1 MFFRDA
7 ARRLSKFRRV
17 LRRGGR
23 AAVSVN
29 RVPERRYNHQITY
42 PGAACAKSGRG
53 RYSHFRARRSVT
65 AAVALQRGGLR
76 GHPTSTV
83 KNNCVLPSFDAYYGP
98 SERGGA
104 STGQALAAGSE

>member
-76 GHPTSTV
+76 GHPDQYREEQLCAAV
-83 KNNCVLPSFDAYYGP
+83 IRRYYGS

-104 STGQALAAGSE
+104 STRQALAAVSE